1 MSETTLSLVLTILDP
16 DAYYPIFIR
25 FFEILSIA
33 EIIALTRTC
42 KRIQRLYQ
50 TLLPLQWNVDH
61 TLQRFVSDSR
71 RFRQQMG
78 KNDSLISGG
87 IALQYFERVIWKE
100 SDLDIY
106 VQDGP
111 KAKALAQYVSTP
123 FETIASICI
132 CPSLQRHAI
141 CFIFLGARILFPDI
155 ILSHITHS

>member
-1 MSETTLSLVLTILDP
+1 MYLTVSNALPFATPLPCTSNRCLQFELHDVSLYSATREETNLVSRPYYTVSETTLSLLFTILDP
-16 DAYYPIFIR
+16 DTYYPIFIR

-78 KNDSLISGG
+78 KNDSLIFGG
-87 IALQYFERVIWKE
+87 IALQYFERLI
-100 SDLDIY
+100 
-106 VQDGP
+106 
-111 KAKALAQYVSTP
+111 
-123 FETIASICI
+123 
-132 CPSLQRHAI
+132 
-141 CFIFLGARILFPDI
+141 
-155 ILSHITHS
+155 